1 MVYVI
6 LYMMLYNTLYNV
18 ILVRCIQKINVFK
31 KLANRW
37 KFGILSCS
45 KNTLDLN
52 ITTMKAIIYARV
64 SSAGDRQSTTRQVA
78 DLTKYAKFK
87 EYEVVRIFEEHAS
100 GGKKNSERPI
110 LLEAINFCIKM
121 NIDTILVTE
130 LSRIG
135 RNAFEVLQ
143 TINILNE
150 HHINIYFDKEQFTL
164 LDENGKPSTFAP
176 ILIATLATCA
186 QLERENIAHRLNSG
200 YNQYRANGGKVG
212 RKPGSIKPVEK
223 LKEEYKDVIKELEK
237 GESIRRTAK
246 LHDVSISTVQ
256 RIKKLFSL

>member
-1 MVYVI
+1 
-6 LYMMLYNTLYNV
+6 
-18 ILVRCIQKINVFK
+18 
-31 KLANRW
+31 
-37 KFGILSCS
+37 
-45 KNTLDLN
+45 
-52 ITTMKAIIYARV
+52 MKAVIYARV
-64 SSAGDRQSTTRQVA
+64 SSIGDRQSTTRQVA

-87 EYEVVRIFEEHAS
+87 EYEIVRVFEEHAS

-110 LLEAINFCIKM
+110 LLEAINFCIIM
-121 NIDTILVTE
+121 NVDTILVSE

-135 RNAFEVLQ
+135 RNAFEVLH
-143 TINILNE
+143 TINKLNE

-186 QLERENIAHRLNSG
+186 QLERDNIQYRLKSG
-200 YNQYRANGGKVG
+200 YNNYREKGGKVG

-256 RIKKLFSL
+256 RIKKLFGL

>member
-1 MVYVI
+1 
-6 LYMMLYNTLYNV
+6 
-18 ILVRCIQKINVFK
+18 
-31 KLANRW
+31 
-37 KFGILSCS
+37 
-45 KNTLDLN
+45 
-52 ITTMKAIIYARV
+52 MKAVIYARV
-64 SSAGDRQSTTRQVA
+64 SSIGDRQSTTCQVA

-100 GGKKNSERPI
+100 ARPPPPPPPI
-110 LLEAINFCIKM
+110 LLEAINFCIKI
-121 NIDTILVTE
+121 NIDTSLATE

-135 RNAFEVLQ
+135 RNAFEVLH

-186 QLERENIAHRLNSG
+186 QLERENIVHRLNSG
-200 YNQYRANGGKVG
+200 YKNYRDNGGKVG
-212 RKPGSIKPVEK
+212 RKLGSVKSKERI
-223 LKEEYKDVIKELEK
+223 KEEYRGVIRELEK
-237 GESIRRTAK
+237 GKSIRRTAK

>member
-1 MVYVI
+1 
-6 LYMMLYNTLYNV
+6 
-18 ILVRCIQKINVFK
+18 
-31 KLANRW
+31 
-37 KFGILSCS
+37 
-45 KNTLDLN
+45 
-52 ITTMKAIIYARV
+52 MKAVIYARV
-64 SSAGDRQSTTRQVA
+64 SSIRDRQSTTRQVA
-78 DLTKYAKFK
+78 DLMKYAQYKQFD
-87 EYEVVRIFEEHAS
+87 VVKIFEERGS
-100 GGKKNSERPI
+100 GGKKNLDRPI
-110 LLEAINFCIKM
+110 LLEAINFCINM
-121 NIDTILVTE
+121 NIDTILVSE

-135 RNAFEVLQ
+135 RNAFEVLH

-186 QLERENIAHRLNSG
+186 QLERENIVHRLNSG

-256 RIKKLFSL
+256 RIKKLFGL

>member
-1 MVYVI
+1 
-6 LYMMLYNTLYNV
+6 
-18 ILVRCIQKINVFK
+18 
-31 KLANRW
+31 
-37 KFGILSCS
+37 
-45 KNTLDLN
+45 
-52 ITTMKAIIYARV
+52 MKAVIYARV
-64 SSAGDRQSTTRQVA
+64 SSIGDRQSTTRQVA
-78 DLTKYAKFK
+78 DLMKYAQYKQFD
-87 EYEVVRIFEEHAS
+87 VVKIFEERGS
-100 GGKKNSERPI
+100 GGKKNLDRPI
-110 LLEAINFCIKM
+110 LLEAINFCINM
-121 NIDTILVTE
+121 NIDTILVSE

-135 RNAFEVLQ
+135 RNAFEVLH

-164 LDENGKPSTFAP
+164 LDENVKPSTFAP
-176 ILIATLATCA
+176 ILIATFATCA
-186 QLERENIAHRLNSG
+186 QLERENIVHRLNSG

-256 RIKKLFSL
+256 RIKKLFGL